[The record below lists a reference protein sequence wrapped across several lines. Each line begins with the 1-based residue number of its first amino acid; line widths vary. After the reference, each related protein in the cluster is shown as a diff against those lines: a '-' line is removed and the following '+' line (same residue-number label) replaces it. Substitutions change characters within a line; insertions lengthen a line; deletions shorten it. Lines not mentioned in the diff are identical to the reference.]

1 MCETLEIPLT
11 QPCPIFPFR
20 SPANLKKNI
29 QEGGGKRRQEEFKVK
44 CVRLVVCV

>member
-20 SPANLKKNI
+20 SPAKLKKYSG
-29 QEGGGKRRQEEFKVK
+29 GGGKRRQEEFKVK